1 MVRMRALDLFK
12 GRHFDREVI
21 VLCVRWYLGFKLSSR
36 DLVQM
41 MAERGIALTHTT
53 ILRWVQRYVPE
64 FEKRWNQ
71 YSRPVGG
78 SWRCDETYIK
88 VKGGWTYLY
97 RAVDKQGRTV
107 DFLLSERRDVAA
119 AKRFFSKAMKK
130 HGTPR
135 VITLDAYAAS
145 HRAITELKSAGTIA
159 RRVRI
164 RSSKYL
170 NNVVEQDHRRIKQRV
185 RPMLGFKRFETA
197 AITISG
203 IELAEK
209 IRKQQFKTRK
219 LAGQT
224 RNCSRHLGSYSRCLT
239 PSRILSN
246 RPSRV
251 PDKVC
256 TRTVCITLPFA
267 ATQHG
272 SRYSLTSSCGIRKR
286 SGGSDFPM
294 SVSGGCLTCFSMKLA
309 ITFIT
314 LSRRSTVKRR
324 T

>member
-1 MVRMRALDLFK
+1 MAGMTAPRSEADLFK

-21 VLCVRWYLGFKLSSR
+21 VLCVRWYLSFKLSAR

-41 MAERGIALTHTT
+41 MGERGIALAHTT

-64 FEKRWNQ
+64 FEKRWSV
-71 YSRPVGG
+71 YARPVGG

-88 VKGGWTYLY
+88 VKGRWTYLY
-97 RAVDKQGRTV
+97 RAVDKQGLTV

-119 AKRFFSKAMKK
+119 AKRFFRKAIMS
-130 HGTPR
+130 HTTPR

-145 HRAITELKSAGTIA
+145 HRAITELQSVGIIP

-170 NNVVEQDHRRIKQRV
+170 NNVVEQDHRRIKHRI

-209 IRKQQFKTRK
+209 IRKHQFRTGKLSGRPKTIPDIWAAI
-219 LAGQT
+219 LA
-224 RNCSRHLGSYSRCLT
+224 
-239 PSRILSN
+239 
-246 RPSRV
+246 V
-251 PDKVC
+251 
-256 TRTVCITLPFA
+256 
-267 ATQHG
+267 
-272 SRYSLTSSCGIRKR
+272 
-286 SGGSDFPM
+286 
-294 SVSGGCLTCFSMKLA
+294 
-309 ITFIT
+309 
-314 LSRRSTVKRR
+314 
-324 T
+324 